1 MLKSEFQ
8 NEIINLKSNNE
19 KKIQQY
25 IREKLKLEKTI
36 EEMRSEINSLK
47 YLEIY
52 SHLIS
57 NKENHMSDNHP
68 HIKY

>member
-1 MLKSEFQ
+1 MLFL
-8 NEIINLKSNNE
+8 NIIKYTSFSLHLE
-19 KKIQQY
+19 
-25 IREKLKLEKTI
+25 LEKTI

-57 NKENHMSDNHP
+57 NKENHMSDNQP
-68 HIKY
+68 QIK